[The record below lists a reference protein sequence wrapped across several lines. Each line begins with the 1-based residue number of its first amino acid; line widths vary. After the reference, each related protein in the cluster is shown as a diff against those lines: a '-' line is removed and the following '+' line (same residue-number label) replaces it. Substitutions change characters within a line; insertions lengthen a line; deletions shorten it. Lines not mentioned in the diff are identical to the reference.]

1 MSSEIRE
8 LGDQAGARTSGGSE
22 ARRGEAT
29 TTHDHGRPH
38 KAIRLA
44 AANNAIKIHAE
55 TAAVVLA
62 GHVGLAGGTLMTPG
76 RLGHRRVTA

>member
-1 MSSEIRE
+1 MSSEIRRE
-8 LGDQAGARTSGGSE
+8 RGHQAGARRGE